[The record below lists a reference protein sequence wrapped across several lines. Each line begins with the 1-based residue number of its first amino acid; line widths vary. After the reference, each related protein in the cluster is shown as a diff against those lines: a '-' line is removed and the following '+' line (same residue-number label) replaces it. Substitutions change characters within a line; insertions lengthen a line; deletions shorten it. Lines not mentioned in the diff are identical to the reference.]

1 MDMLSQV
8 VTFIQKHPNVAA
20 VFALYWVFMAAVS
33 GMPEPTSTSGTAY
46 VWAYRSLHAL
56 SANLD
61 RFGPS
66 ATKGKS

>member
-1 MDMLSQV
+1 MDVLSQALAFV
-8 VTFIQKHPNVAA
+8 EQHPNVAA
-20 VFALYWVFMAAVS
+20 AFVFYWVFMAAVS

-66 ATKGKS
+66 APKGKS

>member
-1 MDMLSQV
+1 MGMLSQAI
-8 VTFIQKHPNVAA
+8 TFIQQHPDVAA

-66 ATKGKS
+66 AAKGKS

>member
-1 MDMLSQV
+1 MDVLSQALAFV
-8 VTFIQKHPNVAA
+8 EQHPNVAA
-20 VFALYWVFMAAVS
+20 AFVFYWVFMAAVS

>member
-1 MDMLSQV
+1 MDVLSQALA
-8 VTFIQKHPNVAA
+8 FIEQHPNVAA
-20 VFALYWVFMAAVS
+20 AFALYWVFMAAVS

-66 ATKGKS
+66 AQKGKS